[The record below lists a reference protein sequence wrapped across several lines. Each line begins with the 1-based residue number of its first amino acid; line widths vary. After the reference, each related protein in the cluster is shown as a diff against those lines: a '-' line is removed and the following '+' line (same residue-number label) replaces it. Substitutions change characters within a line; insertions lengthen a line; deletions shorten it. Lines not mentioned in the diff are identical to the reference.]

1 MRQATV
7 ARNYAEALLALG
19 AKADNR
25 EGFGAMI
32 RDVAHA
38 MEQDET
44 LHRFLESP
52 RVSAEDKNKVLGKAF
67 SDRVPRLFLRFL
79 YTLVRNRRQMLI
91 PAIASEYNTLLDEA
105 EGRVHADVTV
115 ASPMSDDDVKRLGAK
130 LSSVLGKTV
139 VPHVTVNPAIVG
151 GVVVKIGDTVMD
163 GSVQRRIDRL
173 AQAMREARSE
183 ARGAA
188 GRSPAVV

>member
-1 MRQATV
+1 MQDHTV

-44 LHRFLESP
+44 LRRFLESP
-52 RVSAEDKNKVLGKAF
+52 RVSATEKNAVLGKAF
-67 SDRVPRLFLRFL
+67 EDRVPRLFLRFL
-79 YTLVRNRRQMLI
+79 FTLVNNRRQMMI
-91 PAIASEYNTLLDEA
+91 PSIAREYADLLDEA

-115 ASPMSDDDVKRLGAK
+115 ASSMQDADVQAVGAR
-130 LSSVLGKTV
+130 LSSMLGKTV
-139 VPHVTVNPAIVG
+139 VPHVTINPSIIG

-163 GSVQRRIDRL
+163 GSVRRRLERL
-173 AQAMREARSE
+173 AHRMRDSQVRVSQPPSQLQPSA
-183 ARGAA
+183 
-188 GRSPAVV
+188 